1 MISNGGLNKSASRLA
16 FALIGDV
23 PLGEEEDEDDE
34 PPAAAAAA
42 AAATGG
48 WAIKANVNKRQDR
61 SMHACNKQHTQMA

>member
-23 PLGEEEDEDDE
+23 PLGDEEDEDEE

-48 WAIKANVNKRQDR
+48 WAIRKTNVKKGI
-61 SMHACNKQHTQMA
+61 MHGCNKQHTQMA